1 MATFTNRHGNWQA
14 RVRRQGYASLTKS
27 FITLQ
32 DTEKWAG
39 STEVDLDKK
48 GYNNLAKKTTFNF
61 LKEKG

>member
-1 MATFTNRHGNWQA
+1 MATFTNRDGNWQA

-32 DTEKWAG
+32 DTEKWAR

-48 GYNNLAKKTTFNF
+48 R
-61 LKEKG
+61 